1 MNQKER
7 ELRRRRIHKMM
18 EVKVWDYQNVAVHGD
33 SFRHFLVKSGIYKL
47 LQNEGHEY
55 VFTEI
60 PFPNGRIA
68 DVLDTHTGHVY
79 EVETDSGPADRKEKE
94 ENFWDYEG
102 IQDVLVIDPTELPEN
117 LKELKSELK
126 RELIL

>member
-1 MNQKER
+1 MNEKQR
-7 ELRRRRIHKMM
+7 ELRRRKIHKML
-18 EVKVWDYQNVAVHGD
+18 EVKVWDYQNVSIHGD
-33 SFRHFLVKSGIYKL
+33 RFQHFVVKSAVYKL
-47 LQNEGHEY
+47 LKEAGHEN

-79 EVETDSGPADRKEKE
+79 EIETDSGPSDEREKQ

-102 IQDVLVIDPTELPEN
+102 IQDVLVIDPTEYSGDLDSLRKDLRE
-117 LKELKSELK
+117 
-126 RELIL
+126 ELII